1 MERHD
6 NRSSTYRFTLP
17 VVAGVPVDPEGLIP
31 MYQRMVREQNE
42 RAGWWTKRSGFE
54 NSTLRDKL
62 RLRVR
67 GRLGRNN
74 PFTKLIDFRGARDID
89 LMYATRCDVYLEVR
103 A

>member
-1 MERHD
+1 MER
-6 NRSSTYRFTLP
+6 SKTYRFTLP
-17 VVAGVPVDPEGLIP
+17 VFAGEPVDPEGKIA
-31 MYQRMVREQNE
+31 MYREWVAENN
-42 RAGWWTKRSGFE
+42 RRTAAGLPYFGLAPKM
-54 NSTLRDKL
+54 

-89 LMYATRCDVYLEVR
+89 LMYAQRCDVYVEVR

>member
-17 VVAGVPVDPEGLIP
+17 VVAGVPVDPDGLIP
-31 MYQRMVREQNE
+31 MY
-42 RAGWWTKRSGFE
+42 
-54 NSTLRDKL
+54 RDFAKKNKL

-74 PFTKLIDFRGARDID
+74 PFTKMIDFRGARDID